1 MPLWFN
7 SNIDNFNNQFLKA
20 LLTTIEILEEE
31 LKTTIGKLI
40 AKKTIINNW
49 NDFNYFKNSILKIPS
64 QTLDWMETV
73 VNTNATIV
81 KKQSY

>member
-1 MPLWFN
+1 MIITNLVLIKCEDNGVLTEKHCFSFISSFLPLLFN
-7 SNIDNFNNQFLKA
+7 SNIGNFNNQFLKA

-49 NDFNYFKNSILKIPS
+49 NDCNYF
-64 QTLDWMETV
+64 
-73 VNTNATIV
+73 
-81 KKQSY
+81 